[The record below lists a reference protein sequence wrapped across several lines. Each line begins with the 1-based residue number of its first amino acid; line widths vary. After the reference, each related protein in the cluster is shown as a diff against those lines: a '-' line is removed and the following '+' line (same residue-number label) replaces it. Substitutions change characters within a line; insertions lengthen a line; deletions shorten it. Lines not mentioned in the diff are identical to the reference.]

1 MERILCN
8 VVVVGKDR
16 MRDNSGAIF
25 FTLDLRMIKFVRDL
39 SLLKLENLEGFYY
52 HQLKVDRNDL
62 VNRRFITRPHG
73 LIQSR

>member
-1 MERILCN
+1 
-8 VVVVGKDR
+8 VVGKDR

-39 SLLKLENLEGFYY
+39 SLLKLENLEVCYY
-52 HQLKVDRNDL
+52 HQLKVDGNDF

-73 LIQSR
+73 SIQSR